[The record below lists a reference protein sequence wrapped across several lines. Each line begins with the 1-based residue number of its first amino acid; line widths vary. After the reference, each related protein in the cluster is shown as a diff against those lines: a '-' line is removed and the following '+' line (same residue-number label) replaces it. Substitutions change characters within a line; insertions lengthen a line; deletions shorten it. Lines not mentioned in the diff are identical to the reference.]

1 VLESVKVRGVDLG
14 NVIEEEEGEEMM
26 ARLT

>member
-1 VLESVKVRGVDLG
+1 VLESVKVREVDLG
-14 NVIEEEEGEEMM
+14 NVVEEEEEEEMM